1 MTKNSIYWYDFET
14 FGSDPRRC
22 RAAQFAGLRTDENLE
37 PIGEPLMLYCKP
49 AEDFLPDAMS
59 CLITGITPQKA
70 LEAGVSEA
78 EFITRIKEEFGK
90 PGTCVAGYNNIRF
103 DDELTRQLLYRNFF
117 DPYEHEWRNGNS
129 RWDIIDMA
137 RLCAASRPEGIEWP
151 RSAEGTT
158 TFRLSE
164 LSRANGLEHE
174 HAHDALSD
182 VRATIALARLI
193 RERQPRLY
201 DYVYQLR
208 RKDKVGAQID
218 LFTRKPILHVSGR
231 YPSRLGCLG
240 LVIPVGAHP
249 VNNNGVIVYDLRT
262 DPRQWADLST
272 EQLAAHL
279 FTPREKLEGERLPL
293 KIISRNRCPIVSSP
307 AALPPDRA
315 ASFGIDHDICRGH
328 WEYLVH
334 NSDLMQRFCDLF
346 QADDGG
352 REAGDPDFMIYSG
365 GFFGDDDRSHMQ
377 TLRGM
382 APQDLGRVDLP
393 FRDQRLPEMFFR
405 YRARNFPDTLNGE
418 EGARWR
424 EFCRS
429 RLNETDALAEFDRS
443 LEEVRASELP
453 GREQIVADLTDYVT
467 GVRAAVAGPNVA

>member
-49 AEDFLPDAMS
+49 AEDFLPDPMS

-70 LEAGVSEA
+70 LEAGVGEA

-129 RWDIIDMA
+129 RWDIIDVA
-137 RLCAASRPEGIEWP
+137 RLCAATRPEGIDWP
-151 RSAEGTT
+151 RSEEGTT

-231 YPSRLGCLG
+231 YPARLGCLG

-249 VNNNGVIVYDLRT
+249 ENKNGVIVYDLRT
-262 DPRQWADLST
+262 DPKQWAGLST
-272 EQLAAHL
+272 EQLAEQL
-279 FTPREKLEGERLPL
+279 FTPRDKLEGERLPL
-293 KIISRNRCPIVSSP
+293 KIISRNRCPVVSSP
-307 AALPPDRA
+307 AALPPERA
-315 ASFGIDHDICRGH
+315 ELFGIDHDICRDH
-328 WEYLVH
+328 WEYLVR
-334 NSDLMQRFCDLF
+334 NPELMQQFCELF
-346 QADDGG
+346 QADGAG
-352 REAGDPDFMIYSG
+352 SEAGDPDFMIYSG
-365 GFFGDDDRSHMQ
+365 GFFGDDDRSHME

-382 APQDLGRVDLP
+382 APRDLPRVDLP
-393 FRDQRLPEMFFR
+393 FRDKRLPEMFFR

-418 EGARWR
+418 ERARWR

-429 RLNETDALAEFDRS
+429 RLEDTAALAEFDRS

-453 GREQIVADLTDYVT
+453 GREQIVADLTDYVA
-467 GVRAAVAGPNVA
+467 GVRAAVA